1 MREAPL
7 MEHLEE
13 LRSRLIRALLA
24 WAVGTGLAWN
34 YAQDILGILER
45 PLLPYANR
53 LDKTAGEL
61 LVYQTI
67 TEPFTTVLSIAA
79 VGGLL
84 LALPIIAYQI
94 WAFIA
99 PGLYG
104 HERRLAGPFL
114 LGVGFSFAVG
124 AAFAYYVILPFA
136 VPFLLGFLGQAATP
150 VLSIGRYIG
159 QILTF
164 MGVMGV
170 MFEMPIVSYLLARL
184 GMLTSQFLAQNW
196 RIAVVLMLAIAAIIT
211 PTVDVINLSI
221 VAGPLFFLYWIAV
234 LTARLGE
241 RGRLLAERQAMAQP
255 SSGS

>member
-13 LRSRLIRALLA
+13 LRSRLIRAIVA
-24 WAVGTGLAWN
+24 WALGVALAWN
-34 YAQDILGILER
+34 FAQDILKILER
-45 PLLPYANR
+45 PLLPYAERFN
-53 LDKTAGEL
+53 KNPGEL

-79 VGGLL
+79 FGGLI
-84 LALPIIAYQI
+84 LALPFIAYQI

-99 PGLYG
+99 PGLYN

-136 VPFLLGFLGQAATP
+136 VPFLMGFLGEAASP

-159 QILTF
+159 QVLTF
-164 MGVMGV
+164 MGVMGL
-170 MFEMPIVSYLLARL
+170 MFEMPIVSYLLSRL
-184 GMLTSQFLAQNW
+184 GMLTSAFLAQNW
-196 RIAVVLMLAIAAIIT
+196 RIAIVVMLAVAAIIT

-221 VAGPLFFLYWIAV
+221 VAGPLFVLYWISV
-234 LTARLGE
+234 GTARWGE
-241 RGRLLAERQAMAQP
+241 RGHQAAARRAAA
-255 SSGS
+255 